1 MPFLSLKPRF
11 KISFARPEVVVASI
25 LKRAFTPAVLS
36 HCSCSLPCCIQA
48 APSSMSSRLDIPSHV
63 SLSLS
68 VLSRP
73 LQCILQ
79 FEEKSSHGKPDSS
92 QVKYTSDK
100 RPEKRQSQEPDGSAT
115 KWKMRTLPQHPNK
128 SHQCVMRVEH
138 LQVSSTLF
146 EMTHGLRMCSVHEC
160 TCDQVSGCD
169 KCVRRHKT
177 GSGTKII

>member
-79 FEEKSSHGKPDSS
+79 FEEIVFPRQARFFPGEIHIRTKARKTSKSGARRLRYQMEDADPSTTPK
-92 QVKYTSDK
+92 
-100 RPEKRQSQEPDGSAT
+100 
-115 KWKMRTLPQHPNK
+115 
-128 SHQCVMRVEH
+128 
-138 LQVSSTLF
+138 QVSPVRHAS
-146 EMTHGLRMCSVHEC
+146 GASASVKHP
-160 TCDQVSGCD
+160 V
-169 KCVRRHKT
+169 
-177 GSGTKII
+177 